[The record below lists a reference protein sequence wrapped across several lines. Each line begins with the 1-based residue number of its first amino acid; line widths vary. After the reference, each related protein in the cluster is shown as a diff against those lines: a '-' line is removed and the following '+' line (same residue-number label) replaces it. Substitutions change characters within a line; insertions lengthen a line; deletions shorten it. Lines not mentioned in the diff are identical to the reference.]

1 MDRQAWRV
9 KCVKLKA
16 SRTIATVNSRPAQNR
31 FVGSVWLNMTSPKLT
46 AMNAALASPVM
57 VFGKMFD
64 DSRWR
69 QVDRHS
75 RPTKMTANRRTR
87 APIAIAKPINSRRG

>member
-1 MDRQAWRV
+1 M
-9 KCVKLKA
+9 
-16 SRTIATVNSRPAQNR
+16 VNSRPAQNR
-31 FVGSVWLNMTSPKLT
+31 FVGFVRLNMISPKLT

-64 DSRWR
+64 DSRRR
-69 QVDRHS
+69 QVGRHS

-87 APIAIAKPINSRRG
+87 APIATAKAINSRRG